1 MVKELDISK
10 TIDLM
15 DVPLRQ
21 LFEEEE
27 IRAKSKGRF
36 KRHAKLLDIPPKDKL
51 RVKQIGEKPVG
62 ILDLTPRQLIK
73 YKSIA
78 EELLTADDSPYIK
91 MEKVRVAKNPDVK
104 PLLSQTV
111 AALDQIL
118 GRATGQKSIFKNH
131 FERTVEGYKEFA
143 GFGTN
148 PPRRNYQIPS
158 DFFESVGDVIAT
170 MPTDTVKEKS
180 LKNATALMFVSGF
193 RPDDIAEL
201 RIENIN
207 FTKGSVETI
216 TKTGEV
222 YGAVTEPLLD
232 IIKQQIKDQGLKVTG
247 EGYIFPDLIKVDID
261 KDKLGRITSRKAEL
275 TTSVEKSIN
284 ETLAQAGDVLYKGK
298 GQFSGYKTK
307 SISMKELRH
316 ATEQLHNGLGHKGGD
331 RRLATLRDMTKA
343 AKSVEEGYESPRPSL
358 LLAKQNQRQV
368 ISAKMAYLGHK
379 NVRSGLEKFGYKNL
393 SKATKKLVVNM
404 SDLVEEDYL
413 GFLTENYPEFVE
425 ELEKLPNTP
434 NNFSQVEQKVPEYFK
449 DYDEASVKLST
460 AKKLKKA
467 AETKKEALKTE
478 KEALDLEGDVEKAR
492 EEKERIRKE
501 KIQKRKA
508 DTIKKDLEDSLDT
521 KINDKVSDIASKES
535 LDLTDEKN
543 VGKLF
548 DSLLGKDK
556 TQKFMSDAM
565 SEKRTPFLDIE
576 GAGDVAAINM
586 EEAGKVIDPLVDV
599 VTSLPQGRIAKVA
612 VNIGKGLGKALKP
625 DLKDPV
631 ERFDILE
638 PLPKEEE
645 KETTEERTRGQVNNL
660 FDFPLGP

>member
-10 TIDLM
+10 TTDLM
-15 DVPLRQ
+15 DTSLRQ

-27 IRAKSKGRF
+27 IRTKGKGRF
-36 KRHAKLLDIPPKDKL
+36 KRHAKLLDMEKVL
-51 RVKQIGEKPVG
+51 VKEIGEEPVS
-62 ILDLTPRQLIK
+62 ILDLTPKQLIK
-73 YKSIA
+73 YKAIA
-78 EELLTADDSPYIK
+78 ENLLTADDSAYIK
-91 MEKVRVAKNPDVK
+91 MEKARIAKKTDVK

-111 AALDQIL
+111 SALDQVL
-118 GRATGQKSIFKNH
+118 GRAVGQKSIFKNH
-131 FERTVEGYKEFA
+131 FERTVDGYKDFA

-148 PPRRNYQIPS
+148 VPRRNYQLPP

-170 MPTDTVKEKS
+170 MPADTVREKS
-180 LKNATALMFVSGF
+180 LKNATTLMFMSGF
-193 RPDDIAEL
+193 RPDDLAEL

-207 FTKGSVETI
+207 FTKGTLETL

-222 YGAVTEPLLD
+222 YGALTEPLLD

-247 EGYIFPDLIKVDID
+247 EGYIFQDLINVKTD
-261 KDKLGRITSRKAEL
+261 KDKLGRTASRKAEL
-275 TTSVEKSIN
+275 TPSVEKSIN
-284 ETLAQAGDVLYKGK
+284 NTLAQAGNVSYKGK
-298 GQFSGYKTK
+298 GQLTGYKTK

-331 RRLATLRDMTKA
+331 RKLATLRDMTKA
-343 AKSVEEGYESPRPSL
+343 AVTTEEGYESPRPST
-358 LLAKQNQRQV
+358 LLAKKNQRQV
-368 ISAKMAYLGHK
+368 IAAKMAYLGHK

-393 SKATKKLVVNM
+393 SKATKKLVVNI

-434 NNFSQVEQKVPEYFK
+434 DNFSQVEQKVPDYFK
-449 DYDEASVKLST
+449 DYDEAGVKLST

-478 KEALDLEGDVEKAR
+478 KEALDLEGDVEEAR
-492 EEKERIRKE
+492 IEKERIRKE

-521 KINDKVSDIASKES
+521 KINSKVSDIASKES

-576 GAGDVAAINM
+576 GAGGVTTVDIGK
-586 EEAGKVIDPLVDV
+586 AGQLIDPLVDV
-599 VTSLPQGRIAKVA
+599 VTSLPAGRVAKAA

-625 DLKDPV
+625 DLKDPI

-638 PLPKEEE
+638 PLPEKEE
-645 KETTEERTRGQVNNL
+645 KETTEERTRGQINNL
-660 FDFPLGP
+660 FDSPLGS